1 MNEWIDVCALDE
13 IVPGTGVCARI
24 ADRQVAVF
32 RPRPDEQVFALDN
45 IDPFF
50 QASVLSRGLIVEH
63 GEELWVAS
71 PLKKQLFR
79 LSDGACQEDETASR
93 EIFTA
98 RVENGRVLVQSHPT
112 PRR

>member
-1 MNEWIDVCALDE
+1 MTEWIEVCRIED

-24 ADRQVAVF
+24 GKHQVALF
-32 RPRPDEQVFALDN
+32 RPRTDDAVFALDN

-50 QASVLSRGLIVEH
+50 EASVLSRGLIVEH
-63 GEELWVAS
+63 GEALWVAS

-79 LSDGACQEDETASR
+79 LSDGLCQEDETASR
-93 EIFTA
+93 ETFPA

>member
-1 MNEWIDVCALDE
+1 MNEWIEVCRIED
-13 IVPGTGVCARI
+13 IVPGSGVCARI
-24 ADRQVAVF
+24 GAHQVALY
-32 RPRPDEQVFALDN
+32 RPRADDAVFALDN

-50 QASVLSRGLIVEH
+50 AASVLSRGLIVEH

-79 LSDGACQEDETASR
+79 LADGYCQDAPERSLAS
-93 EIFTA
+93 FAT
-98 RVENGRVLVQSHPT
+98 RVEAGRVLVQSHPT